1 MQNRVYFP
9 RTMEILNKILFSLLI
24 LCMITSS
31 AVSMTVFQNVS
42 PTIVVDKSSTS
53 TTIVQ
58 IEFPFREDVVEGEI
72 TLGLAPYYGTK
83 KEGSKSTP
91 LFGYSAEEY
100 YSAIVNDPEQDEMY
114 AKLLGVFDGYAKDH
128 DLTSDEYVE
137 LLTTYVQNIPYKTVG
152 AEVNFPI
159 ETVIE
164 NKGDCDDKSVLLAG
178 LLAKS
183 GYAAGVVVF
192 SEENHMTAAIKEEAT
207 ENVISQY
214 ILIETTRYA
223 YIGEN
228 SALIR
233 SRNRTRIREDSV
245 FLVGEG
251 TTAYTASWQIDTIL
265 EERDQI
271 ILTIDSLSQELRV
284 LKNEILSQE
293 TLLNQSYDPVMYEN
307 YERNIINYNEC
318 MATCYAYIDE
328 LDKIN
333 TGSYNREETYQ
344 MVASMM

>member
-1 MQNRVYFP
+1 MK
-9 RTMEILNKILFSLLI
+9 ILNKILFSILI

-31 AVSMTVFQNVS
+31 AVSLTGIQYIS
-42 PTIVVDKSSTS
+42 PTIIVDDANTS
-53 TTIVQ
+53 TTVIE
-58 IEFPFREDVVEGEI
+58 IEFPFGEDVVKGEI
-72 TLGLAPYYGTK
+72 TLSLAPYYGAK

-91 LFGYSAEEY
+91 LFGYSTEEY
-100 YSAIVNDPEQDEMY
+100 YSAIVNDPAQDEMY
-114 AKLLGVFDGYAKDH
+114 DKLLGFFDEYAESH
-128 DLTSDEYVE
+128 ALTSDEYVE

-164 NKGDCDDKSVLLAG
+164 NMGDCDDKSVLLTG

-183 GYAAGVVVF
+183 GYAAGIVVF
-192 SEENHMTAAIKEEAT
+192 SEENHMMAAIKERNE
-207 ENVISQY
+207 EGCVISEY

-228 SALIR
+228 SAIIR
-233 SRNRTRIREDSV
+233 SKNRNRTRIREESV
-245 FLVGEG
+245 FLMGEG
-251 TTAYTASWQIDTIL
+251 TTAYTVSWQVDTIM
-265 EERDQI
+265 EQRDQI
-271 ILTIDSLSQELRV
+271 LLTIDSLSQELRV
-284 LKNEILSQE
+284 LKNEIMSQE
-293 TLLNQSYDPVMYEN
+293 TLLNQSYDLVMYEE
-307 YERNIINYNEC
+307 YERNITNYNEC
-318 MATCYAYIDE
+318 MVTCYAYIDK

>member
-1 MQNRVYFP
+1 MK
-9 RTMEILNKILFSLLI
+9 ILNKILFSILI

-31 AVSMTVFQNVS
+31 AVSLTGIQYIS
-42 PTIVVDKSSTS
+42 PTIIVDDANTS
-53 TTIVQ
+53 TTVIE
-58 IEFPFREDVVEGEI
+58 IEFPFGEDVVKGEI
-72 TLGLAPYYGTK
+72 TLSLAPYYGAK

-91 LFGYSAEEY
+91 LFGYSTEEY
-100 YSAIVNDPEQDEMY
+100 YSAIVNDPAQDEMY
-114 AKLLGVFDGYAKDH
+114 DKLLGFFDSYAESH
-128 DLTSDEYVE
+128 AFTSDEYVE

-164 NKGDCDDKSVLLAG
+164 NRGDCDDKSVLLAG
-178 LLAKS
+178 LLARS
-183 GYAAGVVVF
+183 GYAAGVVVL
-192 SEENHMTAAIKEEAT
+192 SEENHMTAAIKDGYEDGYEDGQ
-207 ENVISQY
+207 VINRY
-214 ILIETTRYA
+214 ILIETTRCA

-233 SRNRTRIREDSV
+233 NRSRNRTRIREESV

-251 TTAYTASWQIDTIL
+251 TNAYTMSWQVDTIL
-265 EERDQI
+265 EQRDQI
-271 ILTIDSLSQELRV
+271 LLTIESLSQEMRMLQ
-284 LKNEILSQE
+284 NEITSQA
-293 TLLNQSYDPVMYEN
+293 TLLNQSYDPAVYEK
-307 YERNIINYNEC
+307 YEKNITNYNEC

-333 TGSYNREETYQ
+333 TGSGSREETYQ